1 MPRASEDPRP
11 GTNIRGDAA
20 GAAWTY
26 LLDSLEAGRV
36 LFVGEPSDASRRTLE
51 RVATEL
57 VVTRPDLLAVPSGP
71 YDLVYLDGRPA
82 AAVAARMLRA
92 LVPHL
97 GDHGWV
103 YLEGRTGNALTR
115 AVLDAGLA
123 EIARYRMTPATGEVE
138 TAVPVGD
145 AVVAGWFRRRGITAR
160 RGRGPLSRVGRALF
174 GADDAARVGLFATP
188 SAGVGQAQRRVP
200 GYIQQIARGEGVD
213 LSAYRFGLSARG
225 RYGSRKVILYLFEPD
240 RRMPGIVVKIT
251 RDPSHNDRLV
261 NEERALRR
269 VADAGFVERG
279 TAPGVVF
286 SGQHGGLQVVAETAL
301 DGVLLTTGAAYRR
314 GARQAYRWLIELSAR
329 SAVRGPQGG
338 PEIASALESI
348 VSGIDRIY
356 RPEPMEIERLR
367 QSERQLRAQIDQLPT
382 VFVHGDA
389 AAWNVL
395 LTPDDGVAFLDW
407 EAAEPNGFPLWDLFH
422 FARSH
427 ILAAS
432 RVKRLARRPET
443 LVRSMVE
450 DEDLRAAIGLYQE
463 RLAIDDSLVGPLLH
477 LCWAH
482 RALREVSRLEES
494 RLSEG
499 HYFGLMRAS
508 LRSELD
514 SAWTRPAENDTALMG
529 R

>member
-1 MPRASEDPRP
+1 MPRSSEDLRP

-36 LFVGEPSDASRRTLE
+36 LFVGEPSEASRRTLE

-57 VVTRPDLLAVPSGP
+57 VVTGPDLLAVSPGP
-71 YDLVYLDGRPA
+71 YDLVCLDGRPA
-82 AAVAARMLRA
+82 AGQAARMLAA
-92 LVPHL
+92 LVPRL

-103 YLEGRTGNALTR
+103 YLEGRTGQALART
-115 AVLDAGLA
+115 AQDLGLA
-123 EIARYRMTPATGEVE
+123 DVARYRMTPAWGEVE

-145 AVVAGWFRRRGITAR
+145 EVVGGWFRRRGITAR
-160 RGRGPLSRVGRALF
+160 RGGGPVSRLGRALF
-174 GADDAARVGLFATP
+174 GTHDAARVGLFAARSP
-188 SAGVGQAQRRVP
+188 SVGLAQRRVP
-200 GYIQQIARGEGVD
+200 GYIQAIAARDGVD
-213 LSAYRFGLSARG
+213 LSSYRFGLSARG
-225 RYGSRKVILYLFEPD
+225 RYGSRKVILYLFGPE
-240 RRMPGIVVKIT
+240 RALPGIVVKIT

-269 VADAGFVERG
+269 VAETGLAERG

-286 SGQHGGLQVVAETAL
+286 SGQHGGLQIVGETAI

-314 GARQAYRWLIELSAR
+314 GAPLAYRWLIELSAR
-329 SAVRGPQGG
+329 SAVRGTEGG
-338 PEIASALESI
+338 PEIASALEAI

-356 RPEPMEIERLR
+356 GPEATEMEHLR
-367 QSERQLRAQIDQLPT
+367 QSARQVRAQIDRLPA
-382 VFVHGDA
+382 VFMHGDA

-395 LTPDDGVAFLDW
+395 LTPDDRVAFLDW

-432 RVKRLARRPET
+432 RLRRLARRPDA

-450 DEDLRAAIGLYQE
+450 DEELRAAIRLYQD
-463 RLAIDDSLVGPLLH
+463 RLAIDDSLVGPLFR

-494 RLSEG
+494 RLGEG
-499 HYFGLMRAS
+499 HYLGLMRAS

-514 SAWTRPAENDTALMG
+514 SAWTRPVEDATA
-529 R
+529 